1 MIRKQT
7 WILLVVFAAL
17 LGVMFYLQQN
27 PLPDTAQATPSVT
40 AQPVM
45 LPGWQPEDITQI
57 SIQHGQ
63 AEALMLAKDAE
74 GSWMLEPGALPVEA
88 GKVEQLRAQITD
100 LRVIA
105 ALQPGFDPAATGL
118 SQPVLTLTVWNTQGQ
133 ETVLK
138 IGGQTPI
145 ETGYYIQVGES
156 APVVVSKFAVEAL
169 LDLAQI
175 EKLANITPT
184 PEAPSEQTVTPQAGT
199 PASVTPEVFTPTP

>member
-17 LGVMFYLQQN
+17 LGVMFFLRQN
-27 PLPDTAQATPSVT
+27 PLPDPAAATPSVT
-40 AQPVM
+40 AQPVL
-45 LPGWQPEDITQI
+45 LPDWQPADITQV

-63 AEALMLAKDAE
+63 GEARLLGKDAA
-74 GSWMLEPGALPVEA
+74 GSWLLEPGALPVEA

-105 ALQPGFDPAATGL
+105 ALAPGFDPAATGL
-118 SQPVLTLTVWNTQGQ
+118 SQPVLTLAIGNLQGQ
-133 ETVLK
+133 ESVLK

-145 ETGYYIQVGES
+145 ETGYYIQVGEN

-184 PEAPSEQTVTPQAGT
+184 PEAQPEQTVNPQAGT
-199 PASVTPEVFTPTP
+199 PTP

>member
-17 LGVMFYLQQN
+17 LGVMFYLRQN
-27 PLPDTAQATPSVT
+27 PLPDPAQATPSVT

-63 AEALMLAKDAE
+63 GEALMLAKDAE

-105 ALQPGFDPAATGL
+105 ALEPGSDPAATGL
-118 SQPVLTLTVWNTQGQ
+118 NQPVLTLAIWNTEGQ
-133 ETVLK
+133 ESVLK
-138 IGGQTPI
+138 IGGITPI
-145 ETGYYIQVGES
+145 ETGYYIQVGEN
-156 APVVVSKFAVEAL
+156 APVVVSKFAVDAL

-184 PEAPSEQTVTPQAGT
+184 PEAQPEQTVTPQ
-199 PASVTPEVFTPTP
+199 SVTPTP